1 MPLITL
7 ENYNNNN
14 KIYWVRVQLI
24 LCLKALKQLYHL
36 KKIKNIKISLSS
48 RY

>member
-14 KIYWVRVQLI
+14 NKFYWVRVQLI

-36 KKIKNIKISLSS
+36 KKLKI
-48 RY
+48 